1 MMNGRVK
8 RPLGDLFGLTN
19 FSVNIAVVAPGAL
32 SALKHANSKQDEF
45 VYVVSGTLILYSDDG
60 RIELNAGMCTGFKAA
75 TGNAHRFVNET
86 FSDAVYL
93 EVGDRTS
100 GDEVTYP
107 DDDLVARFV
116 EGLWHFFHKDGRSYP

>member
-1 MMNGRVK
+1 MNGRVK

-19 FSVNIAVVAPGAL
+19 FGVDITVVAPGAV
-32 SALKHANSKQDEF
+32 SALRYAHSKQDEF
-45 VYVVSGTLILYSDDG
+45 VCVVSGTTLILYSGDG
-60 RIELNAGMCTGFKAA
+60 RIELHAGMCTGFKAA

-116 EGLWHFFHKDGRSYP
+116 EGLWHFFHKDGRPYP